1 MAKRLDTDS
10 ECEDTI
16 ELELTAERMLALS
29 RADSATRSNP
39 LPVLSTEKSRSNAPQ
54 DQRGAWPAVI
64 LPIVVASLMSGA
76 VAYLATIPAQS
87 VQVGTNTAAGANTT
101 AGTNTAPPAAPET
114 SAPPSADAPV
124 RFVNPF
130 DATEVFQFPSGTSET
145 QARQA
150 VAELLL
156 QRAGDRLKSLSEVRH
171 QLRKTAVQVAPVTT
185 TRLARR
191 SDKRHAEVPFRAGL
205 AYGTAASDVRD
216 SGCLSHHALA
226 QHERR
231 CGAAANSDIERP

>member
-1 MAKRLDTDS
+1 MAKQLDTDS

-16 ELELTAERMLALS
+16 ELELNAERMLALS
-29 RADSATRSNP
+29 RADSAIRSNP
-39 LPVLSTEKSRSNAPQ
+39 LQVLSAEKSLSNAPK

-87 VQVGTNTAAGANTT
+87 VQVAANTT
-101 AGTNTAPPAAPET
+101 AGVKTALPAAPET
-114 SAPPSADAPV
+114 SAPPSVDYTPV

-156 QRAGDRLKSLSEVRH
+156 QRAGDRLKSLSEVKH
-171 QLRKTAVQVAPVTT
+171 QLRKTAGQVAPVTT
-185 TRLARR
+185 TRLAQR
-191 SDKRHAEVPFRAGL
+191 
-205 AYGTAASDVRD
+205 
-216 SGCLSHHALA
+216 
-226 QHERR
+226 
-231 CGAAANSDIERP
+231 GAVANPDIERP